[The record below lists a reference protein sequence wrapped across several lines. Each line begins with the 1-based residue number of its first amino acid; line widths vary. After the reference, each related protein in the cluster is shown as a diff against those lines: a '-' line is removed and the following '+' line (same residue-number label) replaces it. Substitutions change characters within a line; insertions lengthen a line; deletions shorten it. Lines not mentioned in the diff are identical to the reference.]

1 MDFPEKAAIMLCFF
15 VFQRFNMPLNIRKG
29 YDKELLRQFDISNN
43 VANVKMSLYIYLGL
57 TIINIPLL
65 VLDIYRY
72 FYERALYDRYGY
84 NQILWVHLASCLIFP
99 FFWIYGVIKS
109 RDKKLSHDSP
119 FYRYYWRMF
128 FFMAYLYVLF
138 TSAPCLA
145 IYENLTTLFVAT
157 LALAVAFK
165 VRHYE
170 YMLQTLWLCVLD
182 LISIKLYVPEIEGVY
197 VGIVSDIVSTVVLA
211 ICINYVVYRDAFTSF
226 INKTNFEKEQA
237 AKIVEREAN
246 KAKTEF
252 LANMSHEIRTPI
264 NGIHGMLSMLQES
277 GLNEDQSD
285 YVKYAKSSC
294 ELLNNIVNDLFDMV
308 LIKSNKIK
316 LENRPYSPAELLST
330 TLANFAPQMK
340 MKGIETK
347 ISIDETL
354 PEFVTG
360 DKNRVVQILN
370 NLLSNA
376 WKFTPAGTISTE
388 CRRTLSNGHESI
400 SFSVKDTGIG
410 IPDDKMPLIFDRFF
424 QLDSSPRKQYSGAGL
439 GLAICKSL
447 SEMMGGT
454 ISARSNSP
462 EAGTTFT
469 FELPLLLPD
478 EDWNKSVKEYKEIPE
493 KFLVG
498 KNILC
503 VEDNETNLKFV
514 TALLVKRGAYVT
526 TAPNGRVALDIMEK
540 NDFDIVLL
548 DIRMPVMDGIET
560 IQHIR
565 ADEAE
570 NKGYTPVIA
579 GTTYTMKKNREEI
592 MENGFDG
599 YLSKPFS
606 EADLMIE
613 IYNNINKKRSSE

>member
-1 MDFPEKAAIMLCFF
+1 
-15 VFQRFNMPLNIRKG
+15 MPLNNIRKG

-264 NGIHGMLSMLQES
+264 NGVYGMLSMLQEEPVTE
-277 GLNEDQSD
+277 NQKE
-285 YVKYAKSSC
+285 YIKYAKSSC
-294 ELLNNIVNDLFDMV
+294 EVLINIVNDLFDMV
-308 LIKSNKIK
+308 LIKSGKIVLDNK
-316 LENRPYSPAELLST
+316 PYSPAELVNASVST
-330 TLANFAPQMK
+330 VNYRK
-340 MKGIETK
+340 TK
-347 ISIDETL
+347 DIDFRISIDSSL
-354 PEFVTG
+354 PKFVVG
-360 DKNRVVQILN
+360 DKNRVAQILN

-376 WKFTPAGTISTE
+376 WKFTSGGSISVD
-388 CRRTLSNGHESI
+388 CRRIIEENCEFI
-400 SFSVKDTGIG
+400 RFEVKDTGIG
-410 IPDDKMPLIFDRFF
+410 IPDDKINFVFDRFF
-424 QLDSSPRKQYSGAGL
+424 QIDSSPKKQYGGAGL
-439 GLAICKSL
+439 GLAICKNL
-447 SEMMGGT
+447 VEIMNGK
-454 ISARSNSP
+454 ISVRSNSP
-462 EAGTTFT
+462 EAGTTFA
-469 FELPLLLPD
+469 FLLPLVVPD
-478 EDWNKSVKEYKEIPE
+478 ESMGKTETRYEDVPKDFLKGKSV
-493 KFLVG
+493 
-498 KNILC
+498 LC
-503 VEDNETNLKFV
+503 TEDNETNLKLITDILRRHGANV
-514 TALLVKRGAYVT
+514 LTASDGKQ
-526 TAPNGRVALDIMEK
+526 ALDIMKK
-540 NDFDIVLL
+540 NDFDIVML

-560 IQHIR
+560 IKNIR
-565 ADEAE
+565 ELE
-570 NKGYTPVIA
+570 KSGGGYTPVIA
-579 GTTYTMKKNREEI
+579 VTTYTMKRSRDMI
-592 MENGFDG
+592 MSNGFDG
-599 YLSKPFS
+599 YLPKPFS
-606 EADLMIE
+606 EADLMLE
-613 IYNNINKKRSSE
+613 IYNNINKKRS

>member
-1 MDFPEKAAIMLCFF
+1 
-15 VFQRFNMPLNIRKG
+15 MPLNNIRKG

-264 NGIHGMLSMLQES
+264 NGVYGMLSMLQEEPVTE
-277 GLNEDQSD
+277 NQKE
-285 YVKYAKSSC
+285 YIKYAKSSC
-294 ELLNNIVNDLFDMV
+294 EVLINIVNDLFDMV
-308 LIKSNKIK
+308 LIKSGKIVLDNK
-316 LENRPYSPAELLST
+316 PYSPAELVNASVST
-330 TLANFAPQMK
+330 VNYRK
-340 MKGIETK
+340 TK
-347 ISIDETL
+347 DIDFRISIDSSL
-354 PEFVTG
+354 PKFVVG
-360 DKNRVVQILN
+360 DKNRVAQILN

-376 WKFTPAGTISTE
+376 WKFTSGGSISVD
-388 CRRTLSNGHESI
+388 CRRIIEDSGEFI
-400 SFSVKDTGIG
+400 RFEVKDTGIG
-410 IPDDKMPLIFDRFF
+410 IPQDKINFVFDRFF
-424 QLDSSPRKQYSGAGL
+424 QIDSSPKKQYGGAGL
-439 GLAICKSL
+439 GLAICKNL
-447 SEMMGGT
+447 VEMMGGK
-454 ISARSNSP
+454 ISVRSNSP
-462 EAGTTFT
+462 EAGTTFA
-469 FELPLLLPD
+469 FLLPLVVPD
-478 EDWNKSVKEYKEIPE
+478 ESMGKTETRYEDVPNDFLKGKSV
-493 KFLVG
+493 
-498 KNILC
+498 LC
-503 VEDNETNLKFV
+503 TEDNETNLKFI
-514 TALLVKRGAYVT
+514 TSILSRQGANVRI
-526 TAPNGRVALDIMEK
+526 ASDGKQALDIMKK

-548 DIRMPVMDGIET
+548 DIRMPVMDGVET
-560 IQHIR
+560 IKNIR
-565 ADEAE
+565 ELE
-570 NKGYTPVIA
+570 KNGGGYTPVIA
-579 GTTYTMKKNREEI
+579 VTTYTMKRSRDMI
-592 MENGFDG
+592 MSNGFDG

-606 EADLMIE
+606 EADLMLE
-613 IYNNINKKRSSE
+613 IYNNINKKRS